1 MATGDTKDTLTL
13 TFMNITFTCKTQFG
27 ADNVTPIRKY
37 IDVTSFSMYP
47 GAAQNTFRR
56 GQLKAI
62 GIDLHQG
69 GGGQLNLELH
79 ARSSSTPLR
88 VEFYYY
94 NTKEAT
100 LLVTALQ
107 EMLIAR
113 VDQYKSLEL
122 TFHSRE

>member
-1 MATGDTKDTLTL
+1 MATGDTQDTLIL
-13 TFMNITFTCKTQFG
+13 TFMNVTFTCKTEFG

-62 GIDLHQG
+62 GIDLHPG

-79 ARSSSTPLR
+79 ARSSSTPLGLK
-88 VEFYYY
+88 FYYY

-113 VDQYKSLEL
+113 ADEYLPLDL
-122 TFHSRE
+122 TFS